1 MSEEAIKLAKKL
13 LESDDNYLDNVIGL
27 WRIGNRQYEQCWDTE
42 FHIFGVIES
51 DTDHL
56 PLKHVRENCSAEFLA
71 QSDKELA
78 ETIEFYKADVVS
90 ACNKI
95 IELFKVLQPND

>member
-13 LESDDNYLDNVIGL
+13 LESDDDYLDNVIKL
-27 WRIGNRQYEQCWDTE
+27 WHIGNNKYDQCWDTE

-56 PLKHVRENCSAEFLA
+56 PLNHVRVHCSAEFLVK
-71 QSDKELA
+71 SDKELA
-78 ETIEFYKADVVS
+78 KTIVLYRTDVVS

-95 IELFKVLQPND
+95 IKQFQNV

>member
-1 MSEEAIKLAKKL
+1 MSEEAIKLATKL
-13 LESDDNYLDNVIGL
+13 LKSDYNYLEHVIAL
-27 WRIGNRQYEQCWDTE
+27 WRIGNKKYDQCWNTE
-42 FHIFGVIES
+42 FHVFGVIES

-71 QSDKELA
+71 KSDKELA
-78 ETIEFYKADVVS
+78 ETIEFYRADVVS

-95 IELFKVLQPND
+95 IKQ

>member
-1 MSEEAIKLAKKL
+1 MSDEAIKIANQL
-13 LESDDNYLDNVIGL
+13 LESDDDYLDNVIKL
-27 WRIGNRQYEQCWDTE
+27 WKLGNKLYGQCWDTD

-56 PLKHVRENCSAEFLA
+56 PLKHVRVNCSAEFLMK
-71 QSDKELA
+71 SDKELA
-78 ETIEFYKADVVS
+78 EIREFYRADVVS

-95 IELFKVLQPND
+95 LKWSKSV